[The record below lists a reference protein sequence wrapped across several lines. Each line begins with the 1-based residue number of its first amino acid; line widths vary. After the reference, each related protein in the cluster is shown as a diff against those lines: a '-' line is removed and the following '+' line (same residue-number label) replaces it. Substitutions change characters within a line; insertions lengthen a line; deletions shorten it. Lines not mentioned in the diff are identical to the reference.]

1 MTYVLEIDQ
10 DGNLEIPSEILP
22 EVTPH
27 SRYHLEVLGDTLIL
41 RPQQSIP
48 FWASATPTQ
57 RAARFRAWG
66 QQTTRPRAPI
76 LSDEALSRETI
87 YD

>member
-22 EVTPH
+22 EATPH
-27 SRYHLEVLGDTLIL
+27 SRYHLEVHGDTLIL
-41 RPQQSIP
+41 RPQQLTP
-48 FWASATPTQ
+48 FWASATPSQ
-57 RAARFRAWG
+57 RATRFRAWG
-66 QQTTRPRAPI
+66 RQAARPLAPV